1 MLKNYLKTAWRIMLR
16 QKAYSAINIS
26 GLSLGIV
33 VSLLIIIYVLDE
45 IDYDRF
51 HKDAAS
57 IYRVNMAGRMQGN
70 DFKGASSPVP
80 VAPAMVHEI
89 PEVQQALRFGLWR
102 TMPISYGDKQFT
114 APHMLVADSNFFAFF
129 SFPLTSGDPNT
140 VLKGTNK
147 IVLTESAAQ
156 RYFGNE
162 DPIGKI
168 ILWGSDKT
176 AAEVTGVALDP
187 PHNSHI
193 VFDAV
198 LSGESWD
205 YLRTNTQWTSSNIYT
220 YVRLHPGAD
229 PQAVKTKLDV
239 LTDKNMGVEIE
250 RFLGMSLAQF
260 RSQGNAIGLFL
271 QPVIDIHLHSDLNE
285 EITPSGNV
293 QYLYIFGAI
302 AAFII
307 LIACINFMNLSTAR
321 SANRAKEVGVRKV
334 AGAMRGR
341 LIRQFLSESVLYSVL
356 SMVVALLLITA
367 LLQPFNILSGKV
379 LTLAV
384 FTRWPLLVGIVL
396 FTLLVGVVAGSYPA
410 FYLTAFQPA
419 AVLKGKVRAGFK
431 NSGLRNGLV
440 VFQFVISITLILGSL
455 VVYRQ
460 LKFMQS
466 KHLGFDKENVV
477 DLLHTHSL
485 GKNAAA
491 FKREVM
497 SHPVFKGA
505 SYANRLPPH
514 VDWNSAFRKGGT
526 DQDFLLSVYQ
536 ADHDHLATMGYTMV
550 EGRFFSR
557 DFPTDTLTVV
567 LNETAY
573 KQMGYDK
580 LENQTVVSYNYAAPT
595 PLKLI
600 GVIKDFNFE
609 SLRGNIKPMAI
620 VLGSEPNSE
629 MAIRLAAGNTQ
640 EQIKLLESIW
650 KKHSSTAFEYT
661 FLDQN
666 FDALFHA
673 EQRMARIILIF
684 TLLTIFI
691 ACLGLFGLA
700 AYTGEQRAK
709 EISIRKVLGASLP
722 QVLLLL
728 VKDFMVL
735 VVIAFVVAAPIG
747 WYALN
752 RWLEGFAYRTSVDV
766 GVVVLSGF
774 AALGIAIITISF
786 QSIQSARENPV
797 RALKGE

>member
-1 MLKNYLKTAWRIMLR
+1 
-16 QKAYSAINIS
+16 
-26 GLSLGIV
+26 
-33 VSLLIIIYVLDE
+33 
-45 IDYDRF
+45 
-51 HKDAAS
+51 
-57 IYRVNMAGRMQGN
+57 
-70 DFKGASSPVP
+70 
-80 VAPAMVHEI
+80 MVREI
-89 PEVQQALRFGLWR
+89 PEVQQAIRFGLWR
-102 TMPISYGDKQFT
+102 TTPISYEDKRFT
-114 APHMLVADSNFFAFF
+114 AAHMLIADSTFFTFF
-129 SFPLTSGDPNT
+129 SFPLISGDPNT

-147 IVLTESAAQ
+147 IVLTKSAAR
-156 RYFGNE
+156 RYFGDE

-168 ILWGSDKT
+168 ITWGSDKT
-176 AAEVTGVALDP
+176 AAEVTGVAQDP

-193 VFDAV
+193 AFDVV
-198 LSGESWD
+198 LSGESWE

-229 PQAVKTKLDV
+229 PKAVKTKLDV
-239 LTDKNMGVEIE
+239 LTEKNMGVEIE
-250 RFLGMSLAQF
+250 RFLGMTFSQF
-260 RSQGNAIGLFL
+260 RSQGNAIGLLL
-271 QPVIDIHLHSDLNE
+271 QPMNDIHLYSDLGE
-285 EITPSGNV
+285 EITPNGNV

-334 AGAMRGR
+334 AGAVRGR
-341 LIRQFLSESVLYSVL
+341 LIRQFLSESILYSVL
-356 SMVVALLLITA
+356 SMVVALLLITV

-384 FTRWPLLVGIVL
+384 FTRWPLLAGIIA
-396 FTLLVGVVAGSYPA
+396 FTLLLGIVAGSYPA

-440 VFQFVISITLILGSL
+440 VFQFVISIALILGSL

-460 LKFMQS
+460 LRFMQD
-466 KHLGFDKENVV
+466 KHLGFDKENIV
-477 DLLHTHSL
+477 DLLHTYSL

-491 FKREVM
+491 FKQEVM

-505 SYANRLPPH
+505 SFANRLPPH

-536 ADHDHLATMGYTMV
+536 TDHDHLATMGYTLV

-557 DFPTDTLTVV
+557 DFPTDTLAVV

-573 KQMGYDK
+573 KQMGYDQM
-580 LENQTVVSYNYAAPT
+580 ENQTVISYNYDTPT

-600 GVIKDFNFE
+600 GIIKDFNFE
-609 SLRGNIKPMAI
+609 SVRNSVKPMAI
-620 VLGSEPNSE
+620 LLGNEPNAE

-650 KKHSSTAFEYT
+650 KKHSSSAFEYT

-673 EQRMARIILIF
+673 EQRMARIVMIF

-728 VKDFMVL
+728 VKDFMLL
-735 VVIAFVVAAPIG
+735 VVIAFVIAAPLG

-752 RWLEGFAYRTSVDV
+752 RWLEGFAYRTSVDL
-766 GVVVLSGF
+766 GIIALSGF
-774 AALGIAIITISF
+774 AALCIAILTISF
-786 QSIQSARENPV
+786 QSLQSARESPV

>member
-45 IDYDRF
+45 VDYDRF
-51 HKDAAS
+51 HYDAAS
-57 IYRVNMAGRMQGN
+57 VYRVHMTGRMQGN
-70 DFKGASSPVP
+70 DFKGAASPVP
-80 VAPAMVHEI
+80 VAPAMVREI
-89 PEVQQALRFGLWR
+89 PEVQQAVRFGLWR
-102 TMPISYGDKQFT
+102 TTPISYDDKRFT
-114 APHMLVADSNFFAFF
+114 ATRMLIADSTFFTFF
-129 SFPLTSGDPNT
+129 SFPLISGDPTT

-147 IVLTESAAQ
+147 IVLTESTARQ
-156 RYFGNE
+156 YFGDE
-162 DPIGKI
+162 DPVGKI
-168 ILWGSDKT
+168 ITWGSDKT
-176 AAEVTGVALDP
+176 AAEVTGIAQDP

-193 VFDAV
+193 AFDAV
-198 LSGESWD
+198 LSGESWE
-205 YLRTNTQWTSSNIYT
+205 YLRTDTQWTSSNIYT

-229 PQAVKTKLDV
+229 PKAVKTKLDV
-239 LTDKNMGVEIE
+239 LTEKNMGAEIE
-250 RFLGMSLAQF
+250 RFLGMTFSQF
-260 RSQGNAIGLFL
+260 RSQGNAIGLLL
-271 QPVIDIHLHSDLNE
+271 QPVIDIHLHSDLGE
-285 EITPSGNV
+285 EITPNGNV

-334 AGAMRGR
+334 AGAVRGR
-341 LIRQFLSESVLYSVL
+341 LIRQFLSESILYSVL
-356 SMVVALLLITA
+356 SMGVALLLVTV

-384 FTRWPLLVGIVL
+384 FTRWPLLMGMVA
-396 FTLLVGVVAGSYPA
+396 FTLLLGVMAGSYPA

-440 VFQFVISITLILGSL
+440 VFQFVISIALILGSL

-460 LKFMQS
+460 IRFMQE
-466 KHLGFDKENVV
+466 KHLGFDKENIV
-477 DLLHTHSL
+477 DLLHTYSL
-485 GKNAAA
+485 GKNATA
-491 FKREVM
+491 FKHEVM

-505 SYANRLPPH
+505 SFANRLPPH

-536 ADHDHLATMGYTMV
+536 TDHDHLATMGYTLV

-557 DFPTDTLTVV
+557 DFPTDTLAIV

-573 KQMGYDK
+573 KQMGYDQM
-580 LENQTVVSYNYAAPT
+580 ENQTVISYNYDTPT

-600 GVIKDFNFE
+600 GIIKDFNFE
-609 SLRGNIKPMAI
+609 SLRNSVKPMAI
-620 VLGSEPNSE
+620 TLGKEPNGE

-640 EQIKLLESIW
+640 EQIRLLESIW
-650 KKHSSTAFEYT
+650 KKHSSSAFEYT

-673 EQRMARIILIF
+673 EQRMARIIMIF

-728 VKDFMVL
+728 VKDFVVL
-735 VVIAFVVAAPIG
+735 VAIAFVVAAPLG

-766 GVVVLSGF
+766 GTIALSGL
-774 AALGIAIITISF
+774 AALCIAILTISF
-786 QSIQSARENPV
+786 QSLQSARENPV

>member
-33 VSLLIIIYVLDE
+33 VSLLIIIYVMDE
-45 IDYDRF
+45 VDYDRF
-51 HKDAAS
+51 HYDAAS
-57 IYRVNMAGRMQGN
+57 VYRVHMAGRMQGN
-70 DFKGASSPVP
+70 DFKGAASPVP
-80 VAPAMVHEI
+80 VAQAMVREI
-89 PEVQQALRFGLWR
+89 PEVQQAIRFGLWR
-102 TMPISYGDKQFT
+102 TTPISYEDKRFT
-114 APHMLVADSNFFAFF
+114 AAHMLIADSTFFTFF
-129 SFPLTSGDPNT
+129 SFPLISGDPNT

-147 IVLTESAAQ
+147 IVLTESAAR
-156 RYFGNE
+156 RYFGDE

-168 ILWGSDKT
+168 ITWGSDKT
-176 AAEVTGVALDP
+176 AAEVTGVAQDP

-193 VFDAV
+193 AFDVV
-198 LSGESWD
+198 LSGESWE

-229 PQAVKTKLDV
+229 PKAVKTKLDV
-239 LTDKNMGVEIE
+239 LTEKNMGVEIE
-250 RFLGMSLAQF
+250 RFLGMTFSQF
-260 RSQGNAIGLFL
+260 RSQGNAIGLLL
-271 QPVIDIHLHSDLNE
+271 QPMIDIHLYSDLGE
-285 EITPSGNV
+285 EITPNGNV

-334 AGAMRGR
+334 AGAVRGR
-341 LIRQFLSESVLYSVL
+341 LIRQFLSESILYSVL
-356 SMVVALLLITA
+356 SMVVALLLITV

-384 FTRWPLLVGIVL
+384 FTRWPLLAGIIA
-396 FTLLVGVVAGSYPA
+396 FTLLLGIVAGSYPA

-440 VFQFVISITLILGSL
+440 VFQFVISIALILGSL

-460 LKFMQS
+460 LRFMQD
-466 KHLGFDKENVV
+466 KHLGFDKENIV
-477 DLLHTHSL
+477 DLLHTYSL

-491 FKREVM
+491 FKQEVM

-505 SYANRLPPH
+505 SFANRLPPH

-536 ADHDHLATMGYTMV
+536 TDHDHLATMGYTLV

-557 DFPTDTLTVV
+557 DFPTDTLAVV

-573 KQMGYDK
+573 KQMGYDQM
-580 LENQTVVSYNYAAPT
+580 ENQTVISYNYDTPT

-600 GVIKDFNFE
+600 GIIKDFNFE
-609 SLRGNIKPMAI
+609 SVRNSVKPMAI
-620 VLGSEPNSE
+620 LLGNEPNAE

-650 KKHSSTAFEYT
+650 KKHSSSAFEYT

-673 EQRMARIILIF
+673 EQRMARIVMIF

-728 VKDFMVL
+728 VKDFMLL
-735 VVIAFVVAAPIG
+735 VVIAFVIAAPLG

-752 RWLEGFAYRTSVDV
+752 RWLEGFAYRTSVDL
-766 GVVVLSGF
+766 GIIALSGF
-774 AALGIAIITISF
+774 AALCIAILTISF
-786 QSIQSARENPV
+786 QSLQSARESPV